1 MSNEEEKLRLRL
13 LLAQEKQLLD
23 IKDVQLLSGLS
34 SSTIHRRINEKKLK
48 PIQHV
53 KFGKILFSKTQI
65 QAWIDSGAR

>member
-23 IKDVQLLSGLS
+23 FKDVQLLSGLS
-34 SSTIHRRINEKKLK
+34 SATLHRRISEGALK

-53 KFGKILFSKTQI
+53 KGGKLLFSKKLINQF
-65 QAWIDSGAR
+65 IDKGAR